1 MKSVAWVGS
10 AKKDLQQNFSSEA
23 RKEAG
28 YQIYRIQMGLDPK
41 DWKPMPGVGPGV
53 REIRI
58 HVENEYRI
66 LYVAG
71 FEDALFILHAF
82 VKKTQKTSRRDL
94 ELAKERFG
102 LIMKERQ
109 S

>member
-1 MKSVAWVGS
+1 
-10 AKKDLQQNFSSEA
+10 
-23 RKEAG
+23 
-28 YQIYRIQMGLDPK
+28 MGLDPK

-66 LYVAG
+66 LYIAG

-82 VKKTQKTSRRDL
+82 EKKTQKTSRRDL

-102 LIMKERQ
+102 LIMKERR

>member
-1 MKSVAWVGS
+1 MKSIVWVGS

-28 YQIYRIQMGLDPK
+28 YQIYRIQSGLDPK
-41 DWKPMPGVGPGV
+41 DWKPMLAVGSAV

-58 HVENEYRI
+58 HTENEYRI
-66 LYVAG
+66 LYIAG

-102 LIMKERQ
+102 LIMKERR

>member
-1 MKSVAWVGS
+1 MKSIAWVGS

-41 DWKPMPGVGPGV
+41 NWKPMPGVGLGV

-71 FEDALFILHAF
+71 FEEALFILHAF
-82 VKKTQKTSRRDL
+82 VKKTQKTSRRDI

-102 LIMKERQ
+102 LIMKEKQ

>member
-1 MKSVAWVGS
+1 MKSVVWVGS

-28 YQIYRIQMGLDPK
+28 YQIYRIQTGLDPK
-41 DWKPMPGVGPGV
+41 DWKPVIGVGLGV

-94 ELAKERFG
+94 ELAKERLA
-102 LIMKERQ
+102 LIMKERR

>member
-1 MKSVAWVGS
+1 MKSVAWVGT
-10 AKKDLQQNFSSEA
+10 ARKDLQQNFSSEA

-28 YQIYRIQMGLDPK
+28 YQIYRIQMGMDAK
-41 DWKPMPGVGPGV
+41 DWKPMLGVGPGV
-53 REIRI
+53 QEIRI

-66 LYVAG
+66 LYIAG
-71 FEDALFILHAF
+71 FGDALFILHAF

-102 LIMKERQ
+102 LILKERR

>member
-1 MKSVAWVGS
+1 MKSVAWVGT
-10 AKKDLQQNFSSEA
+10 ARKDLQQNFSSEA

-41 DWKPMPGVGPGV
+41 DWKRMPEIGPGV

-58 HVENEYRI
+58 HAGNEYRV
-66 LYVAG
+66 LYVTG
-71 FEDALFILHAF
+71 FEDALFVLHAF
-82 VKKTQKTSRRDL
+82 VKKTQKTSRRDI
-94 ELAKERFG
+94 ELAKERFC
-102 LIMKERQ
+102 LIMKETR

>member
-1 MKSVAWVGS
+1 MKSVVWVGS

-28 YQIYRIQMGLDPK
+28 YQIYRIQMGWEPK
-41 DWKPMPGVGPGV
+41 DWKPVIGVGPGV

-71 FEDALFILHAF
+71 SEDAIFILHAF

-94 ELAKERFG
+94 ELAKERLA
-102 LIMKERQ
+102 LIMKERR

>member
-1 MKSVAWVGS
+1 MIAIVWMGS
-10 AKKDLQQNFSSEA
+10 SKKELQNVFSAPA

-28 YQIYRIQMGLDPK
+28 YQIYRIQMGFDPK
-41 DWKPMPGVGPGV
+41 DWKPMPSVASGV

-58 HVENEYRI
+58 HAENEYRI

-71 FEDALFILHAF
+71 FEEALFVLHAF
-82 VKKTQKTSRRDL
+82 AKKTQKTPKRDL
-94 ELAKERFG
+94 DLARERFELVVKG
-102 LIMKERQ
+102 RR

>member
-1 MKSVAWVGS
+1 
-10 AKKDLQQNFSSEA
+10 
-23 RKEAG
+23 
-28 YQIYRIQMGLDPK
+28 
-41 DWKPMPGVGPGV
+41 MPGIGPGV

-58 HVENEYRI
+58 HGENEYRI
-66 LYVAG
+66 LYIAG

-82 VKKTQKTSRRDL
+82 VKETQKTSRRDH

-102 LIMKERQ
+102 LIMKERR